1 MNTKERRMSPKGWLH
16 KANGKVSALAF
27 LQTHRSWLE
36 TGEVS
41 QFTSPII
48 AKLDSG
54 ELLPTPTLEL
64 IKSVVLGHIL
74 ASDALKAEKSIEKA
88 SEPRVRK
95 DYLATIRNSR
105 GDICFRIND
114 KGEEVL
120 LQETF
125 DKSSDADRWVD
136 RRLFDGESDW
146 YGIVQH
152 TKMVDRH
159 GHALATVILRM
170 DAMARILK
178 APKGPVMKGTPK
190 SAGRLSFGVKV
201 KEDRAR
207 FSAG

>member
-1 MNTKERRMSPKGWLH
+1 MSPKGFLH
-16 KANGKVSALAF
+16 KANGKVSAIAF
-27 LQTHRSWLE
+27 LATHRAWLE
-36 TGEVS
+36 TGEVA
-41 QFTSPII
+41 QFTSPIL
-48 AKLDSG
+48 AKMDSG
-54 ELLPTPTLEL
+54 DLLPTPTLET

-88 SEPRVRK
+88 SAEPRVRK

-105 GDICFRIND
+105 GDICFRINE

-120 LQETF
+120 LQESF
-125 DKSSDADRWVD
+125 DKSSDADRWCD

-178 APKGPVMKGTPK
+178 APKGPVMSKRGQSTN
-190 SAGRLSFGVKV
+190 SLGFGVKA
-201 KEDRAR
+201 KNDRFH
-207 FSAG
+207 FSKG